1 MVDMD
6 TIVSLCKRRGFI
18 FQSSEIYGGLGS
30 AWDYGPLGVEFKNN
44 VKQLWWRDNV
54 QLRDDMV
61 GLDAAISM
69 HPKTWEA
76 SGHVAS
82 FSDPFTGCLACGK
95 QYRDDQVDGAISD
108 SKWFRELLGAVVNF
122 NNVPR
127 DLKRWA
133 ENDGRKRA
141 PNLALVLK
149 PDETLAFAYKH
160 YPELMDNLQQEIPH
174 LKEEKLLRLAACD
187 ITGNPYNP
195 CPNCGGKLSEPRPAS
210 LMLEVFLGP
219 VKETATKTYLRP
231 ETAQGIFVNFDNVLQ
246 SSRKKL
252 PFGIAQIGKAFRNE
266 ITPGN
271 FTFRTREF
279 EQMEVEYFV
288 MPGTDEE
295 WHQIWIDER
304 FAWYQKYGIRK
315 ENLRLREHAQDEL
328 AHYAKR
334 CVDVEYL
341 FPMGWSELEGIAN
354 RTDYDLKQHSEFSG
368 KTLDYFDEE
377 SKQRVMPYVIEPSA
391 GADRSALAFLIDA
404 HHEEEVRGEKRVVL
418 RFHPELAPIKI
429 AVLPLLKKNNQIVET
444 AKKICHNLRKRWVS
458 VYDDTA
464 AIGRLYRRQDE
475 VGTPFCVTVDV
486 QTVGD
491 EKGPAD
497 EKVTIRDRNSME
509 QIRVPIS
516 NLETIMADLMEG
528 RWAEVIKVCP
538 RQTTSGSVA

>member
-30 AWDYGPLGVEFKNN
+30 AWDYGPLGVELKNN
-44 VKQLWWRDNV
+44 VKRLWWRDNV
-54 QLRDDMV
+54 QLHDDMV

-82 FSDPFTGCLACGK
+82 FADPFTSCPECGRH
-95 QYRDDQVDGAISD
+95 YRGDQIYEIVWN
-108 SKWFRELLGAVVNF
+108 SKWFRAIQKVLEGPAARKNEWLAIKN
-122 NNVPR
+122 
-127 DLKRWA
+127 WA
-133 ENDGRKRA
+133 EGEGKRIVPNFPLAGPINPPSGETGHPFTGPEDSTYRDFLNTIARKIIA
-141 PNLALVLK
+141 
-149 PDETLAFAYKH
+149 TY
-160 YPELMDNLQQEIPH
+160 
-174 LKEEKLLRLAACD
+174 
-187 ITGNPYNP
+187 GNTMPVP
-195 CPNCGGKLSEPRPAS
+195 CPNCGGIKLSEPKPAS

-252 PFGIAQIGKAFRNE
+252 PFGIAQVGKAFRNE

-279 EQMEVEYFV
+279 EQMEIEYFV

-295 WHQIWIDER
+295 WHQKWIDER
-304 FAWYQKYGIRK
+304 FAWYQRYGIRK
-315 ENLRLREHAQDEL
+315 ENIKLREHAKDEL

-334 CVDVEYL
+334 CVDIEYL

-354 RTDYDLKQHSEFSG
+354 RTDFDLKQHSQFSG

-377 SKQRVMPYVIEPSA
+377 TKERVVPYVIEPSA
-391 GADRSALAFLIDA
+391 GADRSTLAFLVDA
-404 HHEEEVRGEKRVVL
+404 YHQEEVRGEKRVVL

-429 AVLPLLKKNNQIVET
+429 AVLPLLKKNSQIVET
-444 AKKICHNLRKRWVS
+444 AKRICADLRKRWYS

-475 VGTPFCVTVDV
+475 IGTPFCVTVDV

-491 EKGPAD
+491 EKSPAD
-497 EKVTIRDRNSME
+497 EKATIRDRDTMQ

-516 NLETIMADLMEG
+516 KLQEIMSELMAG
-528 RWAEVIKVCP
+528 KWAEIAA
-538 RQTTSGSVA
+538 QESY